1 MSMAFRLVIT
11 LMVFL
16 IFSAISLWRRE
27 VNRQNFDLNALNTT
41 IQDQIIQLS
50 SGKMLSEV
58 EKARAA
64 IKLSKQG
71 NYVSGG
77 APELMDRLLKKRQ
90 QKPLDSVTR
99 TCEESSR

>member
-1 MSMAFRLVIT
+1 MAFRLVMT

-16 IFSAISLWRRE
+16 IFSTISLWRKE
-27 VNRQNFDLNALNTT
+27 VNRQNFNLNALNTT

>member
-1 MSMAFRLVIT
+1 MAFRLIMT

-16 IFSAISLWRRE
+16 IFAAISLWRKE

-58 EKARAA
+58 EKARVS
-64 IKLSKQG
+64 IKLSKHG
-71 NYVSGG
+71 NYISGG
-77 APELMDRLLKKRQ
+77 APELMDRLLKKR
-90 QKPLDSVTR
+90 
-99 TCEESSR
+99 